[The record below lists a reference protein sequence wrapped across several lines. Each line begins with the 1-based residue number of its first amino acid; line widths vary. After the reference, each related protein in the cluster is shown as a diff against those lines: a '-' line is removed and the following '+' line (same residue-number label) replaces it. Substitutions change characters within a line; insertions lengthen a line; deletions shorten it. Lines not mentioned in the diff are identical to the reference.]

1 MATVPPEL
9 LCYPSGGVQ
18 GCTHWAA
25 ITLIT
30 VMNSKQSWIAKIALA
45 LVLTAASPGSWAA
58 EGAVVAQAAPA
69 AAKPDTQDLP
79 PATNDSTYVIGPG
92 DVLQVFVWRQPELT
106 VSVPVRP
113 DGKVSTPLV
122 EDIVAVG
129 KTPSQ
134 LAREMEKVLSE
145 YVRSPQVNVIV
156 SQPISTLS
164 QIKIIGQVARP
175 QAIPYREGLTALDA
189 VLAVG
194 GLAPFAAGNRAKI
207 VRTVNG
213 KQREIKLKLD
223 DLVNRGDMQQNLAL
237 LPGDVLVVPESRF

>member
-1 MATVPPEL
+1 MNLYTNL
-9 LCYPSGGVQ
+9 LIRILCV
-18 GCTHWAA
+18 
-25 ITLIT
+25 
-30 VMNSKQSWIAKIALA
+30 LA
-45 LVLTAASPGSWAA
+45 LIASSGAVLAADVASP
-58 EGAVVAQAAPA
+58 AVPPA
-69 AAKPDTQDLP
+69 AAAPKVD
-79 PATNDSTYVIGPG
+79 ATYIIGPG
-92 DVLQVFVWRQPELT
+92 DTLQIFVWRQPELS

-156 SQPISTLS
+156 SQPISTYS
-164 QIKIIGQVARP
+164 QVKIIGQVKSP
-175 QAIPYREGLTALDA
+175 QALPFREGITALDA

-207 VRTVNG
+207 VRTDNG
-213 KQREIKLKLD
+213 KSREMHIKLD
-223 DLVNRGDMQQNLAL
+223 DLINKGDMKQNIL
-237 LPGDVLVVPESRF
+237 LQPGDVLVVPESRF

>member
-1 MATVPPEL
+1 MNFYTNL
-9 LCYPSGGVQ
+9 LAR
-18 GCTHWAA
+18 TAF
-25 ITLIT
+25 TLLLIT
-30 VMNSKQSWIAKIALA
+30 APRAVLAADPAPVVTAPAELPESK
-45 LVLTAASPGSWAA
+45 VAAS
-58 EGAVVAQAAPA
+58 
-69 AAKPDTQDLP
+69 
-79 PATNDSTYVIGPG
+79 YIIGPG
-92 DVLQVFVWRQPELT
+92 DTLQIFVWRQPELS

-156 SQPISTLS
+156 SQPISTYS
-164 QIKIIGQVARP
+164 QVKIIGQVAKP
-175 QAIPYREGLTALDA
+175 QALPFREGITALDA

-207 VRTVNG
+207 VRTEKG
-213 KQREIKLKLD
+213 KQRELKIKLD
-223 DLVNRGDMQQNLAL
+223 DIINKGDMAQNIL
-237 LPGDVLVVPESRF
+237 LQPGDVLVVPESRF

>member
-1 MATVPPEL
+1 
-9 LCYPSGGVQ
+9 
-18 GCTHWAA
+18 
-25 ITLIT
+25 
-30 VMNSKQSWIAKIALA
+30 MNSYVKLIVTFVFMGLLALA
-45 LVLTAASPGSWAA
+45 PQ
-58 EGAVVAQAAPA
+58 AQAANDPPAPA
-69 AAKPDTQDLP
+69 AAGTVPQP
-79 PATNDSTYVIGPG
+79 PSVEANQGTYVIGPG

-122 EDIVAVG
+122 EDMVAVG

-156 SQPISTLS
+156 SSPVSTLS
-164 QIKIIGQVARP
+164 QVKIIGQVARP
-175 QAIPYREGLTALDA
+175 QALPFREGITALDA

-194 GLAPFAAGNRAKI
+194 GLAPFAAGNRAKV
-207 VRTVNG
+207 VRTENG

-223 DLVNRGDMQQNLAL
+223 DLVNRGDMKQNLVL
-237 LPGDVLVVPESRF
+237 MPGDVLVVPESRF

>member
-1 MATVPPEL
+1 MNPYTNL
-9 LCYPSGGVQ
+9 L
-18 GCTHWAA
+18 ARIA
-25 ITLIT
+25 FALLLIT
-30 VMNSKQSWIAKIALA
+30 APRAVLA
-45 LVLTAASPGSWAA
+45 ADPAPV
-58 EGAVVAQAAPA
+58 APA
-69 AAKPDTQDLP
+69 AAELP
-79 PATNDSTYVIGPG
+79 EAKVAASYIIGPG
-92 DVLQVFVWRQPELT
+92 DTLQIFVWRQPELS

-156 SQPISTLS
+156 SQPISTYS
-164 QIKIIGQVARP
+164 QVKIIGQVARP
-175 QAIPYREGLTALDA
+175 QALPFREGITALDA

-194 GLAPFAAGNRAKI
+194 GLAPFAAGNRAKV
-207 VRTVNG
+207 VRKENG

-223 DLVNRGDMQQNLAL
+223 DIINKGDMAQNIL
-237 LPGDVLVVPESRF
+237 LQPGDVLVVPESRF

>member
-1 MATVPPEL
+1 
-9 LCYPSGGVQ
+9 
-18 GCTHWAA
+18 
-25 ITLIT
+25 
-30 VMNSKQSWIAKIALA
+30 MNSYINPIVTSCLA
-45 LVLTAASPGSWAA
+45 LILLVTSPASGAADAPA
-58 EGAVVAQAAPA
+58 EPAAQA
-69 AAKPDTQDLP
+69 P
-79 PATNDSTYVIGPG
+79 PPVVVDSTYVIGPG

-122 EDIVAVG
+122 EDMVAVG

-156 SQPISTLS
+156 STPVSTNS
-164 QIKIIGQVARP
+164 QVKIIGQVAKP
-175 QAIPYREGLTALDA
+175 QALPFREGITALDA

-207 VRTVNG
+207 VRTENG
-213 KQREIKLKLD
+213 KQREIRLKLD
-223 DLVNRGDMQQNLAL
+223 DLVNKGDMRQNVILQA
-237 LPGDVLVVPESRF
+237 GDVLVVPEARF

>member
-1 MATVPPEL
+1 VVPPPE
-9 LCYPSGGVQ
+9 
-18 GCTHWAA
+18 
-25 ITLIT
+25 
-30 VMNSKQSWIAKIALA
+30 
-45 LVLTAASPGSWAA
+45 AASK
-58 EGAVVAQAAPA
+58 V
-69 AAKPDTQDLP
+69 D
-79 PATNDSTYVIGPG
+79 ATYIIGPG
-92 DVLQVFVWRQPELT
+92 DILQIFVWRQPELS

-156 SQPISTLS
+156 SQPVSTYS
-164 QIKIIGQVARP
+164 QVKIIGQVAKP
-175 QAIPYREGLTALDA
+175 QALPFREGITALDA

-207 VRTVNG
+207 VRTENG
-213 KQREIKLKLD
+213 KQRELHIKLD
-223 DLVNRGDMQQNLAL
+223 DIINRGDMKQNVL
-237 LPGDVLVVPESRF
+237 LQPGDVLVVPESRF

>member
-1 MATVPPEL
+1 MNFYNSL
-9 LCYPSGGVQ
+9 LSRI
-18 GCTHWAA
+18 A
-25 ITLIT
+25 IVL
-30 VMNSKQSWIAKIALA
+30 ALA
-45 LVLTAASPGSWAA
+45 APRLLLAADAAGAA
-58 EGAVVAQAAPA
+58 EPAPAPVTAPPVAAPA
-69 AAKPDTQDLP
+69 ETAGKVD
-79 PATNDSTYVIGPG
+79 ATYIIGPG
-92 DVLQVFVWRQPELT
+92 DTLQIFVWRQPELS

-156 SQPISTLS
+156 SQPVSTYS
-164 QIKIIGQVARP
+164 QVKVIGQVAKP
-175 QAIPYREGLTALDA
+175 QALPFREGITALDA

-207 VRTVNG
+207 VRTEKG
-213 KQREIKLKLD
+213 KQRELKIRLD
-223 DLVNRGDMQQNLAL
+223 DIINKGDMAQNVL
-237 LPGDVLVVPESRF
+237 LQPGDVLVVPESRF

>member
-1 MATVPPEL
+1 MNPYINLLARIGFALLLTTAPRAVLAADPAPVAPVVPGAAELPE
-9 LCYPSGGVQ
+9 
-18 GCTHWAA
+18 
-25 ITLIT
+25 
-30 VMNSKQSWIAKIALA
+30 AK
-45 LVLTAASPGSWAA
+45 VAAS
-58 EGAVVAQAAPA
+58 
-69 AAKPDTQDLP
+69 
-79 PATNDSTYVIGPG
+79 YIIGPG
-92 DVLQVFVWRQPELT
+92 DTLQIFVWRQPELS

-156 SQPISTLS
+156 SQPISTYS
-164 QIKIIGQVARP
+164 QVKIIGQVARP
-175 QAIPYREGLTALDA
+175 QALPFREGITALDA

-194 GLAPFAAGNRAKI
+194 GLAPFAAGNRAKV
-207 VRTVNG
+207 VRKENG

-223 DLVNRGDMQQNLAL
+223 DIINKGDMAQNIL
-237 LPGDVLVVPESRF
+237 LQPGDVLVVPESRF